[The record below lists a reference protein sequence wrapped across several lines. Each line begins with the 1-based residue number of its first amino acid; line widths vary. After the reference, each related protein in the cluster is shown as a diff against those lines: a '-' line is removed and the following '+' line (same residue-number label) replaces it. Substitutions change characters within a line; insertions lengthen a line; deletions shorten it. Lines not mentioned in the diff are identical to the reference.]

1 MNHALFILRAHY
13 WGCSL
18 IHNFSAP
25 IRGKSPVLKLAFRNI
40 TCDPTH
46 FSINRNDLG
55 YDYWITT
62 VVQVELSRVKRKENA
77 IDFVCGKLVLLQLR
91 M

>member
-1 MNHALFILRAHY
+1 MNHALFILRAYY

-62 VVQVELSRVKRKENA
+62 VVRVE
-77 IDFVCGKLVLLQLR
+77 
-91 M
+91 